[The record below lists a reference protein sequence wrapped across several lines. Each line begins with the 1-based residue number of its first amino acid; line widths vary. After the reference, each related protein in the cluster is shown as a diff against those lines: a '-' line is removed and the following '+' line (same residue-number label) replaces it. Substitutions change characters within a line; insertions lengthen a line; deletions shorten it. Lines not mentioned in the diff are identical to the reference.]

1 MILERKN
8 AEFGFYTH
16 VLNRGVAFG
25 ARWVRSE
32 VNVEDFMLIRIRCRD
47 KVSASTQ
54 QPDVSMVKTET
65 MHFSLACYS
74 ALETVFGMLCGY
86 I

>member
-1 MILERKN
+1 MTLEQKN

-25 ARWVRSE
+25 ARWTRSE
-32 VNVEDFMLIRIRCRD
+32 VNVEDFMPIRIRCSD
-47 KVSASTQ
+47 KVSAPTQ

-65 MHFSLACYS
+65 MLFSQVCYT

>member
-8 AEFGFYTH
+8 AEVGFYTH

-25 ARWVRSE
+25 ARWARSE
-32 VNVEDFMLIRIRCRD
+32 VNVEGFMPIRIRCRD

-54 QPDVSMVKTET
+54 QPDISMVKTET
-65 MHFSLACYS
+65 MLFSQVCYTTLK
-74 ALETVFGMLCGY
+74 AMFGLLYGS

>member
-1 MILERKN
+1 MRNLD
-8 AEFGFYTH
+8 FTPMCSTVGW
-16 VLNRGVAFG
+16 LAFG
-25 ARWVRSE
+25 ARWTRSE
-32 VNVEDFMLIRIRCRD
+32 VNVEGFMPIRIRCRD

-65 MHFSLACYS
+65 IPFSQASYTV
-74 ALETVFGMLCGY
+74 LETVFGMLCGY